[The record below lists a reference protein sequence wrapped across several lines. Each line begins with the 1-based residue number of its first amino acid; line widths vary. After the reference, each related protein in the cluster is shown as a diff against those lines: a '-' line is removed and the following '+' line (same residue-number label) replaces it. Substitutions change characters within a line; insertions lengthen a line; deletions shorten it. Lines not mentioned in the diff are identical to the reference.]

1 MNATVVDAEGRPI
14 GEFDVVIEYLRLA
27 IEADGWAY
35 HSDQGRFQHDRTKQ
49 NAAVRAGWT
58 ILRFTWSDLRN
69 GSDDVIQT
77 IRATA
82 ARLGARRIP

>member
-1 MNATVVDAEGRPI
+1 VNATVVDAEGRPI